1 MSSRHFGWSGC
12 DSVVGR
18 SHNLGFDTNSVEGRK
33 LFVGFGIED
42 SFEMNSFP
50 GYITVRGLCM
60 DCCGV
65 VLVVLDIPDVLDI
78 LAVLD
83 IPDLLDIL
91 GLFGILDD
99 LVVLGSLG
107 FVGVLAVLDILGFLV
122 VLDTLG
128 FPGMLEMLEM
138 LDFQVVR
145 YELALTMAQDWD
157 LQLGKGLLD
166 QRQVI
171 PDSAGRS
178 VS

>member
-1 MSSRHFGWSGC
+1 
-12 DSVVGR
+12 
-18 SHNLGFDTNSVEGRK
+18 
-33 LFVGFGIED
+33 
-42 SFEMNSFP
+42 MNSFP
-50 GYITVRGLCM
+50 GYITVRGLYM
-60 DCCGV
+60 DCCGVVLV

-128 FPGMLEMLEM
+128 FPGMLEML
-138 LDFQVVR
+138 DFQVVR
-145 YELALTMAQDWD
+145 YGLTLTMAQDWD